1 MEQVGRHSQHKVL
14 LPAWLAASH
23 GDGRALNILHL
34 QGHVRVKFLCKK
46 KSASAKTLLVMLL
59 FTGKHPNFGLPIKK
73 SKWMTRTAHNSPC
86 GPSSLP
92 FFTASTERRWMRG
105 LILMKTTCSVF
116 DSSDF
121 IILLSRSVSS

>member
-73 SKWMTRTAHNSPC
+73 KQVDDAHGSQLTLWSIELAFLHCKHREKMDERVNSYEDDMQR
-86 GPSSLP
+86 
-92 FFTASTERRWMRG
+92 F
-105 LILMKTTCSVF
+105 
-116 DSSDF
+116 
-121 IILLSRSVSS
+121 